1 MRYRTLEFPGLCLTR
16 HISDDQESSYGKGI
30 PDENDPYSSGGGL
43 GLYIKSDWN
52 FHFRDDLRIDTIENV
67 HLSQTIHTS
76 NIERLATFIWSPHQ
90 YNRGENGASFSPHT
104 LVSLFPLISSFF
116 VGPPRLNRQVFSHHS
131 LDFSFSGLPEDVP
144 VGKETSQ

>member
-1 MRYRTLEFPGLCLTR
+1 MYKQIFGSKGFFVLRYRTLEFPGLCLTR
-16 HISDDQESSYGKGI
+16 HVADDKESSYGKRI

-76 NIERLATFIWSPHQ
+76 NIERLATFIWSPI
-90 YNRGENGASFSPHT
+90 NITVVKKG
-104 LVSLFPLISSFF
+104 LLSLLI
-116 VGPPRLNRQVFSHHS
+116 RLFHYF
-131 LDFSFSGLPEDVP
+131 L
-144 VGKETSQ
+144 

>member
-1 MRYRTLEFPGLCLTR
+1 MTR
-16 HISDDQESSYGKGI
+16 HVADDWESSYGKRI

-76 NIERLATFIWSPHQ
+76 NIERLATFIWSPI
-90 YNRGENGASFSPHT
+90 NITVVKKGP
-104 LVSLFPLISSFF
+104 LSLLI
-116 VGPPRLNRQVFSHHS
+116 RLFHYF
-131 LDFSFSGLPEDVP
+131 L
-144 VGKETSQ
+144 